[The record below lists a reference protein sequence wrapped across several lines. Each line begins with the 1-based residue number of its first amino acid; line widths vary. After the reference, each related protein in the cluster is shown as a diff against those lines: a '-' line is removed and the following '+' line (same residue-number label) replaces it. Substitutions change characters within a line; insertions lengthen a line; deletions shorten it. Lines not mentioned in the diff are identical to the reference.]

1 MPRKPTEAEVIADMQ
16 LVNFRHELTDRLEA
30 IFAENTYYQSFRVEH
45 FRFKSEYEF
54 YIPGVTELWK
64 TRYQMK
70 SQRGED
76 AIQQII
82 RIAKRNRSK
91 KL

>member
-1 MPRKPTEAEVIADMQ
+1 MPRKTTESEVIADMQ
-16 LVNFRHELTDRLEA
+16 LVNFQYELAERLKALLE
-30 IFAENTYYQSFRVEH
+30 ENTYYQSFRVEP